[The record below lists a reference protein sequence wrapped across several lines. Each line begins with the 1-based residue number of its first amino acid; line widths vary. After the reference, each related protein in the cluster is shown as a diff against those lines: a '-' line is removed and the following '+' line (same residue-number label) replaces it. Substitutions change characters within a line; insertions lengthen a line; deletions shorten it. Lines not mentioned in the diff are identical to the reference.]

1 MTSACKQS
9 FKKLTFFS
17 LGIGFLALTSPLSA
31 ENSGFYGS
39 VGFQYSNM
47 TRAEATN
54 GGGVMPGGNIA
65 NPFLNAQNNGLTSA
79 AGNQPTATTMDPQN
93 HLSSDVGVN
102 PPSVNGR

>member
-1 MTSACKQS
+1 M
-9 FKKLTFFS
+9 LN
-17 LGIGFLALTSPLSA
+17 FLFVHRASCV
-31 ENSGFYGS
+31 F
-39 VGFQYSNM
+39 SNM

-54 GGGVMPGGNIA
+54 GGGVIAPSGNIA